1 MSDTPAQI
9 QLTSAQV
16 ESIVRVAQEQGSSG
30 VAIPLPEL
38 LLRGQLPTRALWE
51 QRMRELNETD
61 FSLSL
66 AHGLMLLELLAE
78 GRVASA
84 EELAEELGS
93 AAIITNRYLRTLA
106 LAGLVEREPDASR
119 YRVVS

>member
-1 MSDTPAQI
+1 MSDTPVQI

-16 ESIVRVAQEQGSSG
+16 ESIVRVAQEQGSGG
-30 VAIPLPEL
+30 VAMLLPEL
-38 LLRGQLPTRALWE
+38 LLRRELPTRALWE
-51 QRMRELNETD
+51 QRMRELDENN

-66 AHGLMLLELLAE
+66 AHGLMLLGLLAG

-93 AAIITNRYLRTLA
+93 AAIIISRYLRTLA